1 MTFFTVV
8 LQPRHRYP
16 FGRDS
21 ASSET
26 GAADNGGGAATK
38 ENVGVP
44 GGVNDAGGGRD
55 RGATLPDPRRL
66 VAVLQEM
73 SSRKRERSRRV
84 STSYAQIFVKIFSI
98 TITNILYV

>member
-1 MTFFTVV
+1 MTFITVL

-16 FGRDS
+16 FGGDPATEVGGS
-21 ASSET
+21 
-26 GAADNGGGAATK
+26 GHHGGAATK

-44 GGVNDAGGGRD
+44 GGMNDAGGGRD
-55 RGATLPDPRRL
+55 NRGAPLPDPRRL

-84 STSYAQIFVKIFSI
+84 SMQ
-98 TITNILYV
+98 